1 MENRAQEQIR
11 IAADIES
18 KYSYLVTM
26 NRDHVV
32 RTLIMNAMRGLNT
45 TYINFDFT
53 QKHTQSHY

>member
-26 NRDHVV
+26 NHRDRVV
-32 RTLIMNAMRGLNT
+32 RTLNT